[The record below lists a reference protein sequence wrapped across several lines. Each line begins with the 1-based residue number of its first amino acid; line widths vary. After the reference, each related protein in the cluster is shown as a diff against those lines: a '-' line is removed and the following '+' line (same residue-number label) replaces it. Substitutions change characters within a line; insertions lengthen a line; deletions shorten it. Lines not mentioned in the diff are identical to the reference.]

1 MNTQRKS
8 EHNPEANDPHELTDA
23 NLRGELAW
31 MLKVLRE
38 ESEDWS
44 PAAAVMFGMYLDSL
58 YDESKRRGHEP
69 LNACAA
75 LLWDNAPVLDISEV
89 NMGDGQERRPAPQS
103 LRWVFGKPGG
113 WPFRRRAF
121 GINQEGWRKQDDRYH
136 QNGKG

>member
-1 MNTQRKS
+1 MDN
-8 EHNPEANDPHELTDA
+8 HNPDCKDACELTDDS
-23 NLRGELAW
+23 LRGELARLLD
-31 MLKVLRE
+31 MLRNVDDI
-38 ESEDWS
+38 SV
-44 PAAAVMFGMYLDSL
+44 AGATMFGMYLDSL

-113 WPFRRRAF
+113 WPLSAASV
-121 GINQEGWRKQDDRYH
+121 WH
-136 QNGKG
+136 QPRGMEKTR

>member
-8 EHNPEANDPHELTDA
+8 EHNPEANDPQELNDA

-44 PAAAVMFGMYLDSL
+44 PAGATMFGMYLDSL

-69 LNACAA
+69 LNACAVFE
-75 LLWDNAPVLDISEV
+75 W
-89 NMGDGQERRPAPQS
+89 GDKPENE
-103 LRWVFGKPGG
+103 RWVFGKPGG
-113 WPFRRRAF
+113 WPLSSASV
-121 GINQEGWRKQDDRYH
+121 WH
-136 QNGKG
+136 QPRGMEKTR